1 MSKNTI
7 IEEEAKSSAMGK
19 LLEEHEE
26 LVLVPE
32 KGVILT
38 GTILEKT
45 SNAMYVDLGTTGVG
59 VVYGR
64 ELFDDLDTF
73 KSSKIGDPIQA
84 TVQELDNEDG
94 YIELSLRS
102 ATRERSWEELR
113 RKMSTESA
121 FETEVIEANKGGLI
135 VRVSGVTG
143 FLPVSQLAPD
153 HYPRVE
159 GGDKS
164 KILDIL
170 TSYIG
175 QKFTVKVIN
184 ADQYEEKLIVSEKAA
199 VSDEISNTLQKLGD
213 GKVVKGEV
221 SGVVDF
227 GVFVK
232 FEESGQELEGLVHI
246 SELAWQRIDNP
257 SDYLSL
263 GDKVEAKVIGVDDG
277 LRISLSIK
285 QLQEDPW
292 LAVGKK
298 YSVGDKVTGKVLKV
312 TPFGGFVQL
321 DKDIH
326 GLVHVSELPAEA
338 QADPTTLLT
347 AGEDIEFTIISLEP
361 KEHRL
366 GLSLKPKAE
375 KKESTKKDKADP
387 VEDDTSDEKDKAKTK
402 VKKKESKKKPAASA
416 SDEAAQ
422 PSPEATAGEA
432 DEPKAASAKA
442 SDESKKKA
450 AKKKEEK

>member
-1 MSKNTI
+1 MARMKSASLVQDQINM
-7 IEEEAKSSAMGK
+7 EEVLAKHDDLAHVPVKG
-19 LLEEHEE
+19 E
-26 LVLVPE
+26 VLN
-32 KGVILT
+32 

-45 SNAMYVDLGTTGVG
+45 SNALYIDIGRFGVG
-59 VVYGR
+59 VIYGK

-73 KSSKIGDPIQA
+73 KRSKIGDTVQA

-113 RKMSTESA
+113 RKLNDDVA
-121 FETEVIEANKGGLI
+121 FESEIIDANKGGLI
-135 VRVSGVTG
+135 VRVNGVTG

-164 KILDIL
+164 KIQERLA
-170 TSYIG
+170 SYVG
-175 QKFTVKVIN
+175 QMFKIKAITIDPEN
-184 ADQYEEKLIVSEKAA
+184 EKLIVSEKAA
-199 VSDEISNTLQKLGD
+199 VSDEISATLEHLGK
-213 GKVVKGEV
+213 GKDIEGVI
-221 SGVVDF
+221 SGIVDF

-257 SDYLSL
+257 SDFVAI
-263 GDKVEAKVIGVDDG
+263 GEKVKAKVIGIDSG

-292 LAVGKK
+292 LKAAEK
-298 YSVGDKVTGKVLKV
+298 YTIGDTVTGKILKV
-312 TPFGGFVQL
+312 TPFGGFVKL

-326 GLVHVSELPAEA
+326 GLVHVSELPADV
-338 QADPTTLLT
+338 QKDPTAHLH
-347 AGEDIEFTIISLEP
+347 AGDDMEFTIISIEP

-366 GLSLKPKAE
+366 GLSLKK
-375 KKESTKKDKADP
+375 P
-387 VEDDTSDEKDKAKTK
+387 VQQVQD
-402 VKKKESKKKPAASA
+402 
-416 SDEAAQ
+416 
-422 PSPEATAGEA
+422 
-432 DEPKAASAKA
+432 
-442 SDESKKKA
+442 
-450 AKKKEEK
+450 KEEKKTKKK